1 MARSTQQRCQ
11 VDDLIVTIWS
21 YQFFYT
27 LQSDLWSEP
36 NTVLLKSFAK
46 KLGEPRMAFSY
57 IPTKPYEFHLWIVVV
72 FFGLVHVLTIVCGI
86 IIMSAT

>member
-1 MARSTQQRCQ
+1 
-11 VDDLIVTIWS
+11 
-21 YQFFYT
+21 
-27 LQSDLWSEP
+27 
-36 NTVLLKSFAK
+36 
-46 KLGEPRMAFSY
+46 MAFSY